1 MNGQLIYTI
10 NRLGPAATLTIDDS
24 QLSDPDGLLMTTR
37 VWQWSLNG
45 EVLPDATGPILKI
58 TNGNFGDT
66 YVLHYTVKDGS
77 GTIESQSA
85 TLHPF
90 GRQILGTSGN
100 DWTDFIG
107 GIDDKLDGL
116 GGNDMLSMS
125 SARAPVLV
133 DLAKEIAHVG
143 SAHSSVK
150 NYERVT
156 GSAFGDT
163 LVGDRGDNLL
173 RGLGDYDWLVG
184 SGGNDTFDG
193 GNGLD
198 TVAYSGA
205 TGGVSASLL
214 ARQGTQGQAAG
225 DRYISVENL
234 TGSSHADTLIGD
246 DQANRLRGLGGDD
259 IIFGGGG
266 KDRIDGG
273 AGNDSLYGGAGND
286 RITGGGGRDFIDGG
300 AGYDTAIFSGA
311 RDDYAILR
319 QGGTITV
326 QHRNGGADAT
336 DLLIG
341 IEALSFS
348 DGDYI
353 L

>member
-1 MNGQLIYTI
+1 MNGRLIYTI

-24 QLSDPDGLLMTTR
+24 QLSDPDGLLPNTR

-45 EVLPDATGPILKI
+45 VALPDATGPVLKI
-58 TNGNFGDT
+58 AEGNFGDA
-66 YVLHYTVKDGS
+66 YALRYSIKDGS
-77 GTIESQSA
+77 GASETQSV

-90 GRQILGTSGN
+90 GHQIRGTAGN
-100 DWTDFIG
+100 DWTDFVG
-107 GIDDKLDGL
+107 GIGDKLDGL

-125 SARAPVLV
+125 SARGPVLI
-133 DLAKEIAHVG
+133 DLAKQIANVG
-143 SAHSSVK
+143 SAHSSVT

-163 LVGDRGDNLL
+163 LAGDQGNNQL
-173 RGLGDYDWLVG
+173 RGMGDYDWLVG
-184 SGGNDTFDG
+184 SGGSDTFDG
-193 GNGLD
+193 GSGLD
-198 TVAYSGA
+198 TVAYSAA
-205 TGGVSASLL
+205 TTGVTANLST
-214 ARQGTQGQAAG
+214 RQGTRGQAAG
-225 DRYISVENL
+225 DHYVSVENL
-234 TGSSHADTLIGD
+234 TGGSHADTLTGD

-259 IIFGGGG
+259 LIFGGGG
-266 KDRIDGG
+266 KDRVDGG
-273 AGNDSLYGGAGND
+273 PGNDSLYGGAGSD

-300 AGYDTAIFSGA
+300 AGYDTAIFAGA

-319 QGGTITV
+319 QGGTVTL
-326 QHRNGGADAT
+326 QHRNGGADGT

-341 IEALSFS
+341 VEVLSFS